1 MRAARNC
8 RDVGLPSG
16 VRLLQTRMAR
26 RTADRLQDHEHTED
40 KLRSCGRMCPGIDVQ
55 VVAFG
60 TQPALGQ
67 EHRAFEFWAERL
79 RKRPAKLR
87 KS

>member
-1 MRAARNC
+1 MRTKRRVWRMGC
-8 RDVGLPSG
+8 CLLG
-16 VRLLQTRMAR
+16 VVL
-26 RTADRLQDHEHTED
+26 
-40 KLRSCGRMCPGIDVQ
+40 
-55 VVAFG
+55 G

-79 RKRPAKLR
+79 RKRPAELR

>member
-1 MRAARNC
+1 MKRRVWLRGC
-8 RDVGLPSG
+8 C
-16 VRLLQTRMAR
+16 LL
-26 RTADRLQDHEHTED
+26 
-40 KLRSCGRMCPGIDVQ
+40 
-55 VVAFG
+55 VVVLG

-79 RKRPAKLR
+79 RKRLAELR